1 MKYQS
6 VKLSDIAYETINELL
21 GCGDENLKF
30 LECLYDVDIAY
41 RDDEFMLFC
50 DDKQLLTIFEE
61 HLKLL
66 LDLIAS
72 GKDIDLNI
80 IKQTF
85 LELTGESFIDNSYK
99 KKVIAHT
106 FNHKPIICKTYNQA
120 KLINSIALND
130 LVFAIGPAGTGKT
143 YLAIVAAV
151 NAFKNGQIKKI
162 ILTRPAVEAGES
174 LGFLP
179 GDLKDKIDPYLMPL
193 YDSLH
198 DIIGEEQTQ
207 KLMEKNAIEI
217 IPLAYM
223 RGRTLNDAYVI
234 LDEAQNTTRG
244 QMLMFLTRL
253 GHDSKMIVTGDITQ
267 IDLKINSRSSGL
279 VAAKERLKGVEKIDF
294 IEFSNDDIV
303 RNPLVQKIIER
314 FDEK

>member
-6 VKLSDIAYETINELL
+6 VKLNDIAYEAINELL
-21 GCGDENLKF
+21 GCGDENLRF

-41 RDDEFMLFC
+41 RDDEFMLFS
-50 DDKQLLTIFEE
+50 DDNHLASIFKDHIEM
-61 HLKLL
+61 LV
-66 LDLIAS
+66 DLIAS
-72 GKDIDLNI
+72 GKEIDLNT

-85 LELTGESFIDNSYK
+85 LELTGENFIDNSYK
-99 KKVIAHT
+99 KRVIAHT

-120 KLINSIALND
+120 KLIKSINDND
-130 LVFAIGPAGTGKT
+130 LIFAIGPAGTGKT

-198 DIIGEEQTQ
+198 DIIGEEQTM
-207 KLMEKNAIEI
+207 KLMEKKAIEI

-223 RGRTLNDAYVI
+223 RGRTLSEAYVI
-234 LDEAQNTTRG
+234 LDEAQNTTKG

-253 GHDSKMIVTGDITQ
+253 GNESKMIVTGDITQ
-267 IDLKINSRSSGL
+267 IDLKINYRSSGL
-279 VAAKERLKGVEKIDF
+279 VAAKEKLIGVEKIDF
-294 IEFSNDDIV
+294 VEFSNNDIV

-314 FDEK
+314 FNEE